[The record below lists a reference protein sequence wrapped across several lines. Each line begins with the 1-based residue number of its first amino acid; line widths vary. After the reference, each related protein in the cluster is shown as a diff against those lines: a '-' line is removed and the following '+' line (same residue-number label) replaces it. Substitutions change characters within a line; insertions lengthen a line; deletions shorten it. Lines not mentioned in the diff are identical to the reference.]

1 MIKNFD
7 KIYIF
12 DKMIFVYMNGKNK
25 SKIRRLLA
33 SNFKYMFGQHMI
45 KKLLLL
51 HNKCNKNKNLLLTS
65 YTGHHLLHPNQNK
78 Y

>member
-1 MIKNFD
+1 MIKIFD

-12 DKMIFVYMNGKNK
+12 DKMIFAYMNGKNK

-45 KKLLLL
+45 EK
-51 HNKCNKNKNLLLTS
+51 TIIAA
-65 YTGHHLLHPNQNK
+65 
-78 Y
+78 